1 MKKEK
6 AVFSKRKNIK
16 EMESIRNIIRLL
28 ILETII
34 PLYILF
40 MSLIY
45 GEGIKLWMLIGL
57 LSIAIITTSTAILL
71 WKFRNKNQVVLIAK
85 ILSIIILFPET
96 ILVKVTL
103 SLIALAVYY
112 LGIIFVIICVI
123 FVLTIWTINSIKELR
138 EKMTNR

>member
-6 AVFSKRKNIK
+6 TAFSKRKNIK
-16 EMESIRNIIRLL
+16 EIESIRNIIRLL
-28 ILETII
+28 IIETII

-45 GEGIKLWMLIGL
+45 GEGIKVWMLIGL
-57 LSIAIITTSTAILL
+57 LSIAIITTSTVILL
-71 WKFRNKNQVVLIAK
+71 WKFRNKNQVILIAK
-85 ILSIIILFPET
+85 ILSIIILFPEA

-123 FVLTIWTINSIKELR
+123 FGLTIWTINSIKKLK
-138 EKMTNR
+138 EKIIKK

>member
-1 MKKEK
+1 
-6 AVFSKRKNIK
+6 
-16 EMESIRNIIRLL
+16 
-28 ILETII
+28 
-34 PLYILF
+34 
-40 MSLIY
+40 
-45 GEGIKLWMLIGL
+45 MLIGL

-85 ILSIIILFPET
+85 ILSIIILFPEA

-123 FVLTIWTINSIKELR
+123 FGLNIWTINNIKELR

>member
-1 MKKEK
+1 
-6 AVFSKRKNIK
+6 
-16 EMESIRNIIRLL
+16 
-28 ILETII
+28 
-34 PLYILF
+34 

>member
-16 EMESIRNIIRLL
+16 EIESIRNIIRLL

-34 PLYILF
+34 PLYILI

-45 GEGIKLWMLIGL
+45 GEGIKVWMLIGL

-71 WKFRNKNQVVLIAK
+71 WKFRNKNKVVLIAK
-85 ILSIIILFPET
+85 ILSIIILFPVA

-103 SLIALAVYY
+103 SFIALAVYY

-123 FVLTIWTINSIKELR
+123 FGLSIWTINSIKELR
-138 EKMTNR
+138 EKMTKG

>member
-6 AVFSKRKNIK
+6 TAFSKRKNIK
-16 EMESIRNIIRLL
+16 EIESIRNIIRLL
-28 ILETII
+28 IIETII

-45 GEGIKLWMLIGL
+45 GEGIKVWMLIGL

-71 WKFRNKNQVVLIAK
+71 WKFRNKNQVILIAK
-85 ILSIIILFPET
+85 ILSIIILFPEA

-123 FVLTIWTINSIKELR
+123 FGLTIWTINSIKKLK
-138 EKMTNR
+138 EKIIKK

>member
-1 MKKEK
+1 VKKEK
-6 AVFSKRKNIK
+6 NALSKRKNIK

-57 LSIAIITTSTAILL
+57 LIIAIITTSSVILL
-71 WKFRNKNQVVLIAK
+71 WKFRNKNKVVFVAK
-85 ILSIIILFPET
+85 ILSIIILFPES

-103 SLIALAVYY
+103 SLIAITIYY

-138 EKMTNR
+138 EKK

>member
-6 AVFSKRKNIK
+6 TVFSKRKNIK

-45 GEGIKLWMLIGL
+45 GEGIK
-57 LSIAIITTSTAILL
+57 
-71 WKFRNKNQVVLIAK
+71 
-85 ILSIIILFPET
+85 
-96 ILVKVTL
+96 
-103 SLIALAVYY
+103 SLDVNWPIKYCYHYY
-112 LGIIFVIICVI
+112 FYCHFTMEI
-123 FVLTIWTINSIKELR
+123 
-138 EKMTNR
+138 